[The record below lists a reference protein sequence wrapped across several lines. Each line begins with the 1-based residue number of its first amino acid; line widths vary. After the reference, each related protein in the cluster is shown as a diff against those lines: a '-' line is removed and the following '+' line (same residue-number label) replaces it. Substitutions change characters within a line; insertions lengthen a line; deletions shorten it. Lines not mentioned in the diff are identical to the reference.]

1 MAASTLTI
9 RLDDNLKEGAARI
22 VEHYGLD
29 LSSATRAFYKQ
40 IVNTGAIPLSFDY
53 EQPNAESLAAIRE
66 TEEMMKTGDGES
78 YSTGRDLIQAAL
90 A

>member
-1 MAASTLTI
+1 MAASSLTI
-9 RLDDNLKEGAARI
+9 RLDDSLKEGAARV

-66 TEEMMKTGDGES
+66 TEEMIRTGAGES
-78 YSTGRDLIQAAL
+78 YPNGHDLIEAAL